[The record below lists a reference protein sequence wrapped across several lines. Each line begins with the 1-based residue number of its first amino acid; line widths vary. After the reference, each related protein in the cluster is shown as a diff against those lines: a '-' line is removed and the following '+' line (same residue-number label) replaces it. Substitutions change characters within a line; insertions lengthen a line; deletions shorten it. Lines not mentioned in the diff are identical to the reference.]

1 MSRFG
6 KLPVEVPQNVTV
18 EVAGDTFK
26 VSGPK
31 GALEKKLPRGVE
43 IEISQG
49 SVNVIARA
57 SGKQVLSNQGTTR
70 SHLANMVKG
79 VSEGFSIQLEL
90 VGSGYRAE
98 VRGKELVLNIGYS
111 HPIIFEAPENVN
123 FKVEKSIVTIEGIDK
138 EVVGQLAAKIR
149 ETRKPDPY
157 KAKGVKYINEV
168 VRRKAGK
175 QAAKTA

>member
-6 KLPVEVPQNVTV
+6 KLPVELPQNVV
-18 EVAGDTFK
+18 IEVDKDTFK

-43 IEISQG
+43 VEVTEK
-49 SVNVIARA
+49 SVNVVARA

-98 VRGKELVLNIGYS
+98 VRRRELVLNIGYS
-111 HPIIFEAPENVN
+111 HPIVFEAPENVS
-123 FKVEKSIVTIEGIDK
+123 FKVEKSVVTIEGIDK
-138 EVVGQLAAKIR
+138 EVIGQLAAKIR